1 MGTLTVRYEKGP
13 RVHCVC
19 PTVSVEIDGILRYS
33 LADGE
38 EYVQTLPDG
47 RHTMT
52 VRSVFC
58 RKGAVMVLRGDLRL
72 YVKWDRIVGGIA
84 VSKES
89 GPETQFRRPGPY
101 LAAVIIWM
109 ALMVALPLVG
119 VRMYEWMLLFL
130 ISATLILMPVLAVRF
145 RTIVLERG
153 HSR

>member
-58 RKGAVMVLRGDLRL
+58 RKRA
-72 YVKWDRIVGGIA
+72 
-84 VSKES
+84 
-89 GPETQFRRPGPY
+89 
-101 LAAVIIWM
+101 
-109 ALMVALPLVG
+109 
-119 VRMYEWMLLFL
+119 
-130 ISATLILMPVLAVRF
+130 
-145 RTIVLERG
+145 
-153 HSR
+153 